1 MKRIALLLAAL
12 TITATTAM
20 AYVQP
25 GQLPQKPSQGN
36 STFIP
41 GDGQDRG
48 QLPGANTTDPVRGL
62 GHPAPGAGG
71 ATKPV
76 PEPGTMMLASMGLIA
91 LGAAVR
97 RRRH

>member
-1 MKRIALLLAAL
+1 MKRIVLLLAAMTL
-12 TITATTAM
+12 AATTAM

-25 GQLPQKPSQGN
+25 GQLPQSRPQGG

-41 GDGQDRG
+41 GDGNDRSP
-48 QLPGANTTDPVRGL
+48 LPEPITTDPIRGL
-62 GHPAPGAGG
+62 GHPVPGAGG
-71 ATKPV
+71 ATNPV